1 MAEVT
6 NDPEEAA
13 RLVAGGTPVVLVGPD
28 ALALG
33 RFAASVTGTAGNGTA
48 GKCLL
53 AVLVGDLSD
62 PAVSGA
68 ASQMAAEL
76 WPSAGTGPL

>member
-1 MAEVT
+1 MAKVT

-13 RLVAGGTPVVLVGPD
+13 RLVAGGTLVVLVGPD

-33 RFAASVTGTAGNGTA
+33 RLAAGTAGTASTA

-62 PAVSGA
+62 PAVSEA
-68 ASQMAAEL
+68 ASEMATEL
-76 WPSAGTGPL
+76 WPWAGTVGP

>member
-1 MAEVT
+1 MAKVT
-6 NDPEEAA
+6 DDPEEAA

-33 RFAASVTGTAGNGTA
+33 RFAASTASTA

-62 PAVSGA
+62 PAVSEA
-68 ASQMAAEL
+68 TSEMATEL
-76 WPSAGTGPL
+76 WPWAGTVAP

>member
-1 MAEVT
+1 MTKVT

-33 RFAASVTGTAGNGTA
+33 RFAASTSGTA

-62 PAVSGA
+62 PAVSEA
-68 ASQMAAEL
+68 ASEMATEL
-76 WPSAGTGPL
+76 WPWAGTVAP